1 MTESTQKTRVVK
13 PYSRPAALAKLDQR
27 TKEARVLREIRE
39 ELTHHVGNNPSATQR
54 ALIDQAAQLKLRLAV
69 MDRTFA
75 ENNKTTGHDTRD
87 YLAWANSYTRLLRQL
102 GIKGTTDRALNLN
115 DYLAARDT
123 PGGPQAAAKASN
135 HPSEAPAP

>member
-1 MTESTQKTRVVK
+1 MTASTQKTRVVK

-27 TKEARVLREIRE
+27 TKEARVLREIGE
-39 ELTHHVGNNPSATQR
+39 ELTRHVGGSPSAIQR

-69 MDRTFA
+69 MDRAFSA
-75 ENNKTTGHDTRD
+75 NNKTTAHDTRD

-123 PGGPQAAAKASN
+123 PGGPQAAAKASS
-135 HPSEAPAP
+135 HPTEAPAP